1 MPKSTNGSNHSNM
14 YTNEVEFSISK
25 MKVFVQQYQNISI
38 FQTTT
43 PSKWNRLSKEDDDDY
58 VDDVST

>member
-1 MPKSTNGSNHSNM
+1 M

-25 MKVFVQQYQNISI
+25 MKVFVQYQNISI

-43 PSKWNRLSKEDDDDY
+43 PSKWNRLSKEDDDY

>member
-1 MPKSTNGSNHSNM
+1 M

-25 MKVFVQQYQNISI
+25 MKVFVQYQNISI

-43 PSKWNRLSKEDDDDY
+43 PSKWNCLSKEDDDY
-58 VDDVST
+58 VDNVMYVYKYLPTNPTKLMC

>member
-1 MPKSTNGSNHSNM
+1 M

-25 MKVFVQQYQNISI
+25 MKVFVQYQNISI

-43 PSKWNRLSKEDDDDY
+43 PSKWNCLSKEDDDY
-58 VDDVST
+58 VDNVYKYLPTNPTKLMC

>member
-1 MPKSTNGSNHSNM
+1 M

-25 MKVFVQQYQNISI
+25 MKVFVQYQNISI

-43 PSKWNRLSKEDDDDY
+43 PSKWNCLSKEDDDY
-58 VDDVST
+58 VDNVCIYEYRPT